1 MNIRKVKRLSRR
13 AISLLLTIMMVFS
26 LFTVSILTASAYF
39 DFPSGKNIIFDPQGT
54 TAQSWENVYFVIGRD
69 NNDNNGHD
77 KYTSC
82 YSMTKSGNQWK
93 LDNFSGWDI
102 ADQYFFTSTDK
113 YSSNNTNIT
122 GAHQVY
128 SEVYLGID
136 NTQKTKTF
144 SGVNAGGGLT
154 ISGNNYTYELSAKG
168 EATAPVT
175 PGTFPEGDKII
186 INQAAASGD
195 WNPDNWT
202 DVYMVIGNNTDASAT
217 KIYKMQPTGTAH
229 QYTTEDTTEGSG
241 FNGFDGF
248 SYYFFID
255 GATSV
260 GKKID
265 DIYNALQNYEKTDKY
280 DTVTS
285 GGTTTL
291 NDVRL
296 KSTTTE
302 NFYPIAATLYNYR
315 SNTQINQAKNNTS
328 GLTDYEIDS
337 HNDKGYNSG
346 AITSVMTDFD
356 TYNKAVGRWFNG
368 VAEATPLY
376 EGNFM
381 DLGNNESAFQTYADT
396 YLYHFI
402 RVANGANRAGRDR
415 AAIDLVDKRFVN
427 GTIAQKGKE
436 LPQFS
441 DSFMTANPNV
451 QSKYDKL
458 KFDMHVT
465 NHGKGREPV
474 GNTWYRY
481 NADSDGNRWLDVDVG
496 RVRKGSSIA
505 NPLNGKKGF
514 FPFNTASSSDLTK
527 TYGAK
532 FEVEFYMTA
541 DGTSNDEALQFNF
554 EGDDDV
560 WVFID
565 GYLMLD
571 LGGSHGITTGKI
583 DLSHADG
590 TITSTVDKYYHS
602 SYKTIESSHRFD
614 QNIGGSIMG
623 TNLTT
628 TYSASSSEQWK
639 KDAYAKIT
647 DTNITHKMTIFYME
661 RGLYDSNLYM
671 EFMLPQYDTLT
682 LLQNVDAQKV
692 NPSIRKETMKIVADD
707 GFNTNISTKNMAA
720 AANGKNPAHLPI
732 HEDFT
737 RKQPDSTTLTLQA
750 ASTGDPTTVANSAS
764 GSTWQGVNAYYSWE
778 DHSKTVDPN
787 GNFTDINAAS
797 GEGVGIPKTKGD
809 DGGYVPLLYG
819 QSATFYQQFQISTST
834 GTNGYIKITHDNDL
848 YSIKNSQ
855 DNGRNRSTYYDTT
868 TMTVYDNKKK
878 TITLGSEGEFTY
890 NNTTID
896 TSPVKITAE
905 VMNVVKA
912 GTLSFKK
919 EVEASLGTTY
929 TTTKEYKFRLRYK
942 DLYGK
947 SGKDGILSN
956 FTSMDGSTQLT
967 DDDGYFYLKNN
978 DTITFEGIP
987 VGTKIVVEEIIEGTD
1002 VGQYE
1007 IIEVTGAETSDSTS
1021 LRTPAMTSDG
1031 ITTVAKNGDIVK
1043 AITFVLNEKVNT
1055 DNVNSGL
1062 KSAVMDVANKDVFD
1076 VKLQTTAQGSPRNG
1090 ASLPIS
1096 TDFIRSEMTLQQ
1108 ASTGTV
1114 TTILNPQTTSS
1125 PAGANVTASYDWTD
1139 TSNRATGSGTGVPD
1153 NGVVGLQF
1161 DQTATFK
1168 KQFMID
1174 TSADNNVITFN
1185 QQTDL
1190 KSYTDS
1196 YNTYNIR
1203 NTDTSGRTV
1212 SNYYTTSYTKTL
1224 TNCTDSN
1231 SSQTNSVKYVVPDQ
1245 NLPATVQVDIE
1256 NTILVG
1262 KIAIKKT
1269 IDNKEKDNRSGDFYF
1284 RLYYK
1289 NLFGDSTDNEWH
1301 EANQW
1306 TAESDKG
1313 RAITTTADGKFP
1325 VANGETLTF
1334 TGIPVDTKIKIVE
1347 ITNDGS
1353 AIKEAIW
1360 KDKDN
1365 DNVAQITYT
1374 SDTVELTKAIGL
1386 VANDA
1391 TNNNGTV
1398 TVKDT
1403 LQTVPVLYRFYD
1415 RNMDNDVEASTN
1427 NYYTYFVKFIPGVY
1441 SDFLTYENDAVTGI
1455 SSEGKATVAQYSPS
1469 IDSALCKYTL
1479 SASTSNFALRSLA
1492 TTDTRDIAYAVS
1504 KDALTDKY
1512 GLPSDQNKNYISYEN
1527 SNDCVIQATY
1537 DNTVRQYSVK
1547 ALFHNGTSKVA
1558 LGYDTPVKYDYNTNV
1573 SGVKSPIV
1581 IHVGGTDYAFAYWER
1596 KLNTTDE
1603 DDHKPVY
1610 TPVSTN
1616 YSYIYR
1622 VMGDLELRAVY
1633 KTFGSKRGTR
1643 YVFIENSDNI
1653 QPDGPFVPF
1662 AGGVFNYEYHRAG
1675 THNYTLYY
1683 EIGTDNV
1690 KRYLNN
1696 ATPAEYTIEANET
1709 IAQYIADKNVASLR
1723 ALGIKVDETV
1733 SEATEGEY
1741 MPYEAKSYCLPN
1753 LSTSVQIISGNETV
1767 EKSDLRVGH
1776 SVSAG
1781 DVVYNTY
1788 TVQVT
1793 ENAETENEKH
1803 VAQDRARVDVML
1815 GAVGSYD
1822 SDTAAGG
1829 ISKVGY
1835 LLFQSYKSGGT
1846 VIAPTP
1852 SAVGGSLQAL
1862 ATASVTNGKIAYPIP
1877 KQTTGIN
1884 QTNFNCLTGVYT
1896 VVPGDANT
1904 SGNSGASGGSIHLTN
1919 KNRMDIMF
1927 DLANTETIRSKQFLC
1942 YTYMERG
1949 GTIYISPDPVTFC
1962 IGDVG
1967 YQYPSTDPVAEKDY
1981 TLSITNRQNK
1991 GGLTIGDL
1999 GNVVADTYNF
2009 VDNKDITLIINR
2021 AKAIKDS
2028 NNHLYDGKLTSLII
2042 SGNAGT
2048 TTLTAEELEA
2058 INNGTTNEY
2067 TFHFTASNY
2076 LSGDNTALQI
2086 TAVFEPKR
2094 ISYAVTT
2101 NAYKYI
2107 DNNYDSTA
2115 ATALGTVTTNIG
2127 ATDEVVDGDTV
2138 KINLATLVSGTQTS
2152 KLVGLRIGNI
2162 LLNES
2167 DITTLLL
2174 RDGGQYIYTVNSADI
2189 PDGEDTLEIKAYF
2202 KEMYNGTIYNVY
2214 YIENTTVTV
2223 TVTLNGTDTTVVL
2236 TDDYQTN
2243 PYQVCALAGSTL
2255 FVKIELNDS
2264 EYYEMTNYTEN
2275 DFSHTDN
2282 TTCSTKKI
2290 DSVPLSEDGEP
2301 SQDVSTVAFEA
2312 LPITYQVRL
2321 AANDVSTK
2329 HIPSSD
2335 LNSHTFITMTEV
2347 PNEVVAV
2354 TDDDDNIL
2362 YYTVSKKYIHNTG
2375 GQLSVSLTDLET
2387 PVIIHGQNMTNYQ
2400 FDSWNIGSGTATL
2413 SDTST
2418 PTTTLTDISSDV
2430 VINANITYP
2439 PVRVTLAL
2447 NNIDWSTASAKIY
2460 VYAFRKDNST
2470 GNISYPTWVL
2480 MNEFD
2485 TTNHKYEADV
2495 PVTCNRIIFVRCQP
2509 SVNYTNEYF
2518 DESNSSSSSTPYW
2531 NKTSAQN
2538 DGGHYI
2544 GMGDNRNMKLTGWW
2558 AAAPA

>member
-1 MNIRKVKRLSRR
+1 MNIQKVKRLSRR
-13 AISLLLTIMMVFS
+13 TISLLLTVIMVFS

-39 DFPSGKNIIFDPQGT
+39 DFPNGKNIIFDPQGT

-69 NNDNNGHD
+69 NGDNAEHD

-82 YSMTKSGNQWK
+82 YSMTKDGNQWK
-93 LDNFSGWDI
+93 LNSFGGWHL

-113 YSSNNTNIT
+113 YSSSNTNIT
-122 GAHQVY
+122 GAHRVY

-136 NTQKTKTF
+136 DTQKTKTF
-144 SGVNAGGGLT
+144 SGVSAGNGLT

-217 KIYKMQPTGTAH
+217 KIYKMQPTGTALH
-229 QYTTEDTTEGSG
+229 QYTTEGSG

-255 GATSV
+255 GATSA

-265 DIYNALQNYEKTDKY
+265 DIYNALQDYEKTDKY

-291 NDVRL
+291 NNVKL

-315 SNTQINQAKNNTS
+315 SNTQINQAKNNTA

-368 VAEATPLY
+368 VTGATPLY

-381 DLGNNESAFQTYADT
+381 VLGNNESAFQTYADT

-402 RVANGANRAGRDR
+402 RVANGANRAGTDR

-465 NHGKGREPV
+465 NHGKDRTSK

-481 NADSDGNRWLDVDVG
+481 NADGDGNRWLDVDVG
-496 RVRKGSSIA
+496 RVRKGSSIS

-532 FEVEFYMTA
+532 FEVEFYMTN
-541 DGTSNDEALQFNF
+541 DGTSRGEALQFNF

-571 LGGSHGITTGKI
+571 LGGSHGITTGSI
-583 DLSHADG
+583 DLSYADG
-590 TITSTVDKYYHS
+590 NITSTVDSYYHS
-602 SYKTIESSHRFD
+602 SYDTIGSSRRFYQSID
-614 QNIGGSIMG
+614 GSILG
-623 TNLTT
+623 SNLVTE
-628 TYSASSSEQWK
+628 YSASSSEQWK

-819 QSATFYQQFQISTST
+819 QSATFYQQFHTSPT
-834 GTNGYIKITHDNDL
+834 SYIKITQDNDL
-848 YSIKNSQ
+848 YSIQNSQ
-855 DNGRNRSTYYDTT
+855 DNGRDRSTYYDT

-878 TITLGSEGEFTY
+878 TVTLGSQGEFTY
-890 NNTTID
+890 SNTTE

-912 GTLSFKK
+912 GKLSFKK
-919 EVEASLGTTY
+919 EVEASLGASY
-929 TTTKEYKFRLRYK
+929 TTTKQYKFRLRYK
-942 DLYGK
+942 NLYGK

-967 DDDGYFYLKNN
+967 DGDGYFYLKNN
-978 DTITFEGIP
+978 DTVTFEGIP
-987 VGTKIVVEEIIEGTD
+987 VGTKIVVEEIIEGAD

-1007 IIEVTGAETSDSTS
+1007 IIEATGAETSDSTS

-1125 PAGANVTASYDWTD
+1125 PAANVVTASYDWTD
-1139 TSNRATGSGTGVPD
+1139 TSGRATGSGTGVPD

-1168 KQFMID
+1168 KQFMINA
-1174 TSADNNVITFN
+1174 SADNNVITFN
-1185 QQTDL
+1185 QQSAL
-1190 KSYTDS
+1190 KSYA
-1196 YNTYNIR
+1196 NTYNAYKIR
-1203 NTDTSGRTV
+1203 NTVGSGRTA

-1231 SSQTNSVKYVVPDQ
+1231 SSQTNSVKYAVPDDTK
-1245 NLPATVQVDIE
+1245 PATVQVDIE
-1256 NTILVG
+1256 NTVLVG

-1269 IDNKEKDNRSGDFYF
+1269 IDDKEKDNRSGDFYF

-1365 DNVAQITYT
+1365 NNVAQITYT

-1469 IDSALCKYTL
+1469 IDSALCEYTL

-1504 KDALTDKY
+1504 KKALTDKY
-1512 GLPSDQNKNYISYEN
+1512 GLPSDQNKNYISYKN

-1558 LGYDTPVKYDYNTNV
+1558 LGYDISAPVKYDYNTNV

-1596 KLNTTDE
+1596 KLNTDA
-1603 DDHKPVY
+1603 Y

-1633 KTFGSKRGTR
+1633 KTFGSTTGTR
-1643 YVFIENSDNI
+1643 YVFEKDSDNI
-1653 QPDGPFVPF
+1653 QPDGTFVPF

-1696 ATPAEYTIEANET
+1696 ATPAEYTIEATET
-1709 IAQYIADKNVASLR
+1709 VAQYIANKDAASLR

-1733 SEATEGEY
+1733 SEATVGEY
-1741 MPYEAKSYCLPN
+1741 MPYEADSYCLPN

-1793 ENAETENEKH
+1793 ENAGTANEKH

-1852 SAVGGSLQAL
+1852 SAVGGSLQDL
-1862 ATASVTNGKIAYPIP
+1862 AEASATNGIIADPI
-1877 KQTTGIN
+1877 KKHTGKN
-1884 QTNFNCLTGVYT
+1884 STDFSCLAGAYT

-1949 GTIYISPDPVTFC
+1949 GTVYISPDPVKFC

-1981 TLSITNRQNK
+1981 TLSITNTQNK

-2009 VDNKDITLIINR
+2009 VDNKNITLIINR

-2076 LSGDNTALQI
+2076 LSDNNTELQI

-2107 DNNYDSTA
+2107 DNDYNSTT
-2115 ATALGTVTTNIG
+2115 ATALGTVTTTIG

-2189 PDGEDTLEIKAYF
+2189 PDGEDTLKIKAYF

-2223 TVTLNGTDTTVVL
+2223 TLNGTDTVL
-2236 TDDYQTN
+2236 TDAYQTN
-2243 PYQVCALAGSTL
+2243 PYQVYAPAGSTL
-2255 FVKIELNDS
+2255 SVKIKLNDS
-2264 EYYEMTNYTEN
+2264 NYYEMTNYTEN
-2275 DFSHTDN
+2275 DFSLSLTDN
-2282 TTCSTKKI
+2282 TASTKTI

-2335 LNSHTFITMTEV
+2335 LNSHTSITMTEV

-2354 TDDDDNIL
+2354 TDDGNNIL
-2362 YYTVSKKYIHNTG
+2362 YYTVSKKYINTTG
-2375 GQLSVSLTDLET
+2375 GQLSVTLTDLET
-2387 PVIIHGQNMTNYQ
+2387 PVTIHGQNMTNYQ

-2418 PTTTLTDISSDV
+2418 QTTTLTDISSDV

-2447 NNIDWSTASAKIY
+2447 NNIEWNTDGAKIY
-2460 VYAFRKDNST
+2460 VYAFRKDNS

-2485 TTNHKYEADV
+2485 TTNHKYEAYV
-2495 PVTCNRIIFVRCQP
+2495 PVTCDRIIFVRCKP

-2518 DESNSSSSSTPYW
+2518 DNNISYW
-2531 NKTSAQN
+2531 NRTSTQSS
-2538 DGGHYI
+2538 GGHYI
-2544 GMGDNRNMKLTGWW
+2544 GMGENRNMKLTGWN
-2558 AAAPA
+2558 AAGPA